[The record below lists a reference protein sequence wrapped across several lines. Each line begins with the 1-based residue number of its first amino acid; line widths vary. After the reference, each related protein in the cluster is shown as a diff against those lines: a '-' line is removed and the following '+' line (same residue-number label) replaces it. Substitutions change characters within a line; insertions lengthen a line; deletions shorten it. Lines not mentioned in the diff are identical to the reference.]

1 MSRSKKRIGK
11 KRFKKG
17 FLISIMIIAVI
28 AVTATW
34 LYYNYYTINP
44 TSEQALRNQF
54 GDDFFDDFNDLPE
67 EETEAEKLE
76 DIIERYEPL
85 FDNLHDTATERL
97 ENLFQAALT
106 EYNERKK
113 AGTYDRFQLTNK
125 YIQAGKLLEKRVD
138 ESFYLML
145 NQMESELKRKELPTE
160 VITEIETAYEETKSE
175 KMQELFGRLR
185 EKLDNKN

>member
-1 MSRSKKRIGK
+1 MVKKISKKSI
-11 KRFKKG
+11 
-17 FLISIMIIAVI
+17 LISIIIIAVI
-28 AVTATW
+28 AATSTW
-34 LYYNYYTINP
+34 LYFNYYALNP
-44 TSEQALRNQF
+44 SSEQALRDQF
-54 GDDFFDDFNDLPE
+54 GDAFFDDFNDLPE
-67 EETEAEKLE
+67 EDTEAEKLE

-85 FDNLHDTATERL
+85 FENLQDTASERL

-125 YIQAGKLLEKRVD
+125 YIQAGKLLEKKVD

-145 NQMESELKRKELPTE
+145 NQMESELKRRELPTA
-160 VITEIETAYEETKSE
+160 VITEIEEAYKETKSE
-175 KMQELFGRLR
+175 KMQELFRRLR